1 MKFANEVKNTPDL
14 LVAEIG
20 VKDYGEKENEDL
32 AQKYGVKK
40 EDFPAVKLFLN
51 GNLEKPIVF
60 DDKDFKVD
68 NLKRFITQKTNVKF
82 LLDDCLAEFDD
93 IAIKFAEKSTTK
105 DQQKK
110 LLEEAKKKEAA
121 LTKEADKKSAKV
133 YVKLMEKA
141 VERGNIFFESENERV
156 KNILSGKIADAKK
169 SELQG
174 RLNILN
180 SFLLANLKKDELWN
194 YKGEFNISH

>member
-32 AQKYGVKK
+32 AQQYGVKK

-68 NLKRFITQKTNVKF
+68 NLKRFVTQKTNIKF
-82 LLDDCLAEFDD
+82 LLEGCLAEFDD

-121 LTKEADKKSAKV
+121 LAKEADKKSAKV

-156 KNILSGKIADAKK
+156 KNILSGKIADTKK

-180 SFLLANLKKDELWN
+180 SFLLANLKKDEL
-194 YKGEFNISH
+194 

>member
-40 EDFPAVKLFLN
+40 DDFPAVKLFLN

-60 DDKDFKVD
+60 NDKDFKVD
-68 NLKRFITQKTNVKF
+68 NLKRFVTQKTNVKF
-82 LLDDCLAEFDD
+82 LLDGCLAEFDD

-110 LLEEAKKKEAA
+110 LLEEAKKKETA

-156 KNILSGKIADAKK
+156 KNILSGKIADTKK

-180 SFLLANLKKDELWN
+180 SFLLANLKKDEL
-194 YKGEFNISH
+194 

>member
-1 MKFANEVKNTPDL
+1 MKFANQVKNTPDL

-82 LLDDCLAEFDD
+82 LLDNCLAEFDD
-93 IAIKFAEKSTTK
+93 IAMKFAEKSTTK

-180 SFLLANLKKDELWN
+180 SFLLANLKKDEL
-194 YKGEFNISH
+194 

>member
-40 EDFPAVKLFLN
+40 DDFPAVKLFLN

-68 NLKRFITQKTNVKF
+68 NLKRFVTQKTNVKF
-82 LLDDCLAEFDD
+82 LLDGCLAEFDD

-110 LLEEAKKKEAA
+110 LLEEAKKKETA

-156 KNILSGKIADAKK
+156 KNILSGKIADTKK

-180 SFLLANLKKDELWN
+180 SFLLANLKKDEL
-194 YKGEFNISH
+194 

>member
-1 MKFANEVKNTPDL
+1 MKFANQVKNTPDL

-180 SFLLANLKKDELWN
+180 SFLLANLKKDEL
-194 YKGEFNISH
+194 